1 MALKD
6 SHQIPPIRHCEEQ
19 FRTKNF
25 QRCYENHLQKQFS
38 CSSSEQS
45 FWKTLIFL
53 RPVVLTIV
61 PCDMQTIVFAFRDSR
76 RNRNPGLELAFRL
89 RGNHD
94 TSISSSETTLGQMLL
109 EAGNLVIR
117 MIWFV
122 TF

>member
-1 MALKD
+1 M
-6 SHQIPPIRHCEEQ
+6 
-19 FRTKNF
+19 
-25 QRCYENHLQKQFS
+25 
-38 CSSSEQS
+38 
-45 FWKTLIFL
+45 
-53 RPVVLTIV
+53 LTIV